1 MQHGV
6 EQRSGILEGY
16 SCCLLSKGARLPGSE
31 GQRRS
36 GAVPGLVILE
46 IFL

>member
-16 SCCLLSKGARLPGSE
+16 SCCLLSREPGFLNPKVKGAQVLS
-31 GQRRS
+31 
-36 GAVPGLVILE
+36 LVGHTE